1 VPLSEA
7 WQRVIASRSGDKRQP
22 SPPNGAAGNGHA
34 NAGAGGGATQPIDP
48 ASVASSVSSGGT
60 RIRGSFGNA
69 DSSGKSQ
76 FEIALSNAENGNG
89 GAPRA
94 PSQGGYYRVHS
105 GTPHAPATGATD
117 GASAGGGAFSA
128 GFALIAALFPGAD
141 ATPTQGPTQAQPPS
155 ERGQRMDIATSA
167 AAGGGRGT
175 TLRGG
180 YASLQPEEMDGS
192 VLNWGAPF
200 PQQQQPVAHA
210 QPQYTSAQAHHWGP
224 PTKASPQPQ
233 SQQQQH
239 THGTHVAPYHQQ
251 RQSHHYAQRSQPS
264 QAAPLAQNFAQA
276 FSALNTLT
284 TQLSSSVFGPP
295 PSSGANNNSG
305 VQQSQT
311 AGYNAS
317 MMSVPLEES
326 FSV

>member
-1 VPLSEA
+1 
-7 WQRVIASRSGDKRQP
+7 
-22 SPPNGAAGNGHA
+22 
-34 NAGAGGGATQPIDP
+34 
-48 ASVASSVSSGGT
+48 
-60 RIRGSFGNA
+60 
-69 DSSGKSQ
+69 
-76 FEIALSNAENGNG
+76 
-89 GAPRA
+89 
-94 PSQGGYYRVHS
+94 VHLLW
-105 GTPHAPATGATD
+105 
-117 GASAGGGAFSA
+117 GGAFSA

-141 ATPTQGPTQAQPPS
+141 AAPAQGPTQAQPPS
-155 ERGQRMDIATSA
+155 ERGQRMDIATGA
-167 AAGGGRGT
+167 AAGGGGRGT

-210 QPQYTSAQAHHWGP
+210 QPQYTSAQAPHWGP
-224 PTKASPQPQ
+224 PTKVPSHPP
-233 SQQQQH
+233 SQQQH
-239 THGTHVAPYHQQ
+239 THGTQGAPYSQHQ
-251 RQSHHYAQRSQPS
+251 RHHHAQRSQPS

-295 PSSGANNNSG
+295 PNSGANNISG

>member
-22 SPPNGAAGNGHA
+22 SPPGAAGGNGNG
-34 NAGAGGGATQPIDP
+34 NAGAGSGATQPIDP

-69 DSSGKSQ
+69 DNSGKSQ
-76 FEIALSNAENGNG
+76 FEIALSSAENGNG

-128 GFALIAALFPGAD
+128 GFALIAALFPD
-141 ATPTQGPTQAQPPS
+141 ATPAQGPTQAQPPS
-155 ERGQRMDIATSA
+155 ERGQRMDIATGAA

-200 PQQQQPVAHA
+200 PQQQQPAAHA
-210 QPQYTSAQAHHWGP
+210 PQQYTSAQAHHWGP
-224 PTKASPQPQ
+224 PTKVPSHAQ
-233 SQQQQH
+233 SQQQH
-239 THGTHVAPYHQQ
+239 TQGTQGTPYHQQ
-251 RQSHHYAQRSQPS
+251 RQSHHHQRSQPS

-295 PSSGANNNSG
+295 PNSSANNASG